1 MGCRASVMAE
11 SFMMRCSP
19 GLKDLHELRGITP
32 MRARRSYRQLRSK
45 LYRLSGHRSSVW
57 YTRRRTIKT
66 MRSQNADMQLALGN
80 HIDLAVVGSWINAPK
95 TCAADVGQARTDALL
110 LLLRHKRQ
118 STPDWYYAGSRA
130 AAVFAARIAVDLGE
144 ATS

>member
-1 MGCRASVMAE
+1 
-11 SFMMRCSP
+11 
-19 GLKDLHELRGITP
+19 

-110 LLLRHKRQ
+110 LAIRLFLRKLQRLPLRHKRQ
-118 STPDWYYAGSRA
+118 STPDWYYVGSRA